1 MVTTGIHE
9 AGLTIRRAALQ
20 YAEIFSLENDLTR
33 PCKGGMTLVMDHTSN
48 TPPHASRLAQQS

>member
-20 YAEIFSLENDLTR
+20 YAEIFSLENGLTR

-48 TPPHASRLAQQS
+48 TPPHAS